1 MGEQDTLQATLLFS
15 LQEVADESDDED
27 MLAALEASGI
37 LMTEKEEEAK
47 AAPDMLSA
55 LEAVRLLM
63 VHEEE
68 EVKGGAD
75 KAPAAAEAS
84 TTQSFPV
91 STLATTY

>member
-1 MGEQDTLQATLLFS
+1 
-15 LQEVADESDDED
+15 
-27 MLAALEASGI
+27 MLSGLEA
-37 LMTEKEEEAK
+37 A
-47 AAPDMLSA
+47 
-55 LEAVRLLM
+55 RLPLA
-63 VHEEE
+63 HEEE